1 MSGNIPSMTTFPL
14 RCITLLFALAC
25 APCAAQTFPAKP
37 VRVIVPTSPGGLID
51 IVTRLVAQKMSEQM
65 GQVAVVENRSGA
77 STNIGTEA
85 VARAPADGYTMLCTT
100 LTLVVNPSMFSNLPF
115 NAEKDFAPVS
125 LLAAAPYVILVH
137 PSVPAVSIKELI
149 ALAKARPGKLNYAS
163 GGNGTNFHVAAELF
177 KHQTGTQ
184 IAHVPYKGGGPA
196 LASVLGGETD
206 ITIAS
211 LGAALPHVNSGRVR
225 VLAITSAERSSLMPH
240 IPTVAESG
248 VRDYVFTSWVGA
260 LVPAATP
267 PAIVAT
273 LNSIVVKAVRSPEV
287 ANRLV
292 SDGTQIIGS
301 SPEQF
306 AALIRSEIP
315 RWAKVVKAGNIQPL

>member
-1 MSGNIPSMTTFPL
+1 
-14 RCITLLFALAC
+14 
-25 APCAAQTFPAKP
+25 
-37 VRVIVPTSPGGLID
+37 
-51 IVTRLVAQKMSEQM
+51 M

-85 VARAPADGYTMLCTT
+85 VARAPADGYTILCTT